1 MTNLPARCRLNTSNK
16 DKENKMMS
24 EHKRT
29 AFKRGLLIVAGK
41 TARSARILL
50 TKLGEGVIGAAKVW
64 FGNRKEA

>member
-1 MTNLPARCRLNTSNK
+1 MNTNTCRAL
-16 DKENKMMS
+16 
-24 EHKRT
+24 
-29 AFKRGLLIVAGK
+29 KRGLLVAAVK